1 VADLPFAPRSDV
13 WDEVAAES
21 DLCTRMKC
29 PHFDKCFVFAARR
42 KAAEADV
49 VVVNH
54 HLLMA
59 DLAVRRASQNWTD
72 AAVLP
77 SYARLVID
85 EGHHLEDAAAAHLAS
100 TATRRGIVR
109 LLARLE
115 RKGRGLLPALEVRLA
130 QSNDLLSV
138 ASLDLVRVR
147 LYGTTEAARQSSERL
162 FDVLDQWMARQ
173 SESQV
178 RLTDSF
184 DDADVWRAGLGAA
197 LDELL
202 RDLDSL
208 SDGLILVRDRIE
220 TDQQRAADLAP
231 LMAELRGVLRRL
243 EGAGDALRGA
253 LRPGPDGGERIRWI
267 EARGGGDEPDGDGA
281 PRDNARARQVGVASV
296 PLDLAPILRE
306 DLFRRTE
313 TCVVTSATLS
323 VGTTFDFVAARLGLD
338 EDDVEPLTASLSSP
352 FDFTRQALLAIPT
365 DVPVPAGGDRRHV
378 ERVAQIAADL
388 VRAADGGVFLL
399 FTSHR
404 DVREAARLMREAGI
418 ERDWPLLVH
427 GEDGRDALLKR
438 FRAHGDAVLLGTASF
453 WEGVDVPGRALRG
466 LVLARIPFRVPTEP
480 ITAAHCEAIE
490 HRGGDAF
497 AEYMVPHAA
506 LRLKQGFG
514 RLVRT
519 TGDRG
524 AVVICD
530 PRLVTKGYGR
540 SLLEALPPAR
550 RLTGPWADLRRGI
563 EEFYATESPVR
574 G

>member
-1 VADLPFAPRSDV
+1 
-13 WDEVAAES
+13 
-21 DLCTRMKC
+21 
-29 PHFDKCFVFAARR
+29 
-42 KAAEADV
+42 
-49 VVVNH
+49 
-54 HLLMA
+54 
-59 DLAVRRASQNWTD
+59 
-72 AAVLP
+72 
-77 SYARLVID
+77 
-85 EGHHLEDAAAAHLAS
+85 
-100 TATRRGIVR
+100 
-109 LLARLE
+109 
-115 RKGRGLLPALEVRLA
+115 
-130 QSNDLLSV
+130 
-138 ASLDLVRVR
+138 
-147 LYGTTEAARQSSERL
+147 
-162 FDVLDQWMARQ
+162 
-173 SESQV
+173 
-178 RLTDSF
+178 
-184 DDADVWRAGLGAA
+184 
-197 LDELL
+197 
-202 RDLDSL
+202 
-208 SDGLILVRDRIE
+208 
-220 TDQQRAADLAP
+220 
-231 LMAELRGVLRRL
+231 MAELRGVLRRL